1 MNLGIVTRA
10 AGKLG
15 LVLSKHSPAMLS
27 VVGGAGVIA
36 TAVLAS
42 HETLR
47 VKEVVEPHVVNLET
61 ISSTLADE
69 TKEYTKEDALH
80 DRTVVY
86 TGLAKGLL
94 KLYAPALIVGVLTV
108 ASIAAAHRISS
119 KRIAG
124 LTAAYGVLDQSYRR
138 YKGRVEQALGKEGMK
153 ELDTKIREQAKKD
166 ISETRKKGRKT
177 ADISEIGDS
186 IFEMAGVSQYAV
198 LYDENAG
205 TWNKNR
211 SLSQTILRA
220 QESYANDL
228 LNCRGYVM
236 LNEVY
241 AGLGLPQ
248 TSAGAVVG
256 WIRKDDGGADGYIT
270 FGDWDVN
277 YFDDIY
283 QDIDGVCEARRW
295 ILDFNVDGV
304 VWDRIDEVS
313 VR

>member
-1 MNLGIVTRA
+1 MNLGVITRA
-10 AGKLG
+10 AGKVG

-27 VVGGAGVIA
+27 VIGGVGVVA

-42 HETLR
+42 QETLR
-47 VKEVVEPHVVNLET
+47 VKEVVEPHVENLDL
-61 ISSTLADE
+61 ISATLEDE
-69 TKEYTKEDALH
+69 SKQYSDQDALH
-80 DRTVVY
+80 DRTVIY
-86 TGLAKGLL
+86 ARLGRDLL

-108 ASIAAAHRISS
+108 ASIAASHRISA

-124 LTAAYGVLDQSYRR
+124 LTAAYGALDQSYRR
-138 YKGRVEQALGKEGMK
+138 YRGRVEQALGEEGMK

-166 ISETRKKGRKT
+166 IAERRKPD

-186 IFEMAGVSQYAV
+186 IFDLAGASQYAV
-198 LYDENAG
+198 LYDENAA

-211 SLSQTILRA
+211 NLSTSILRA

-270 FGDWDVN
+270 FGDWDAN

-283 QDIDGVCEARRW
+283 KDVDGVCEARRW

-304 VWDRIDEVS
+304 IWDRIDEVS

>member
-1 MNLGIVTRA
+1 MYLGVITRA
-10 AGKLG
+10 AGKVG

-27 VVGGAGVIA
+27 VIGGVGVVA

-42 HETLR
+42 QETLR
-47 VKEVVEPHVVNLET
+47 VKEVVEPHVENLEL
-61 ISSTLADE
+61 ISATLEDE
-69 TKEYTKEDALH
+69 SKQYSDQDALH
-80 DRTVVY
+80 DRTVIY
-86 TGLAKGLL
+86 ARLGRDLL
-94 KLYAPALIVGVLTV
+94 KLYAPALVVGVLTI
-108 ASIAAAHRISS
+108 ASIAASHRISA

-124 LTAAYGVLDQSYRR
+124 LTAAYGALDQSYRR
-138 YKGRVEQALGKEGMK
+138 YRGRVEQALGEEGMK

-166 ISETRKKGRKT
+166 IAERRKPD

-186 IFEMAGVSQYAV
+186 IFDLAGASQYAV
-198 LYDENAG
+198 LYDENAA

-211 SLSQTILRA
+211 NLSTSILRA
-220 QESYANDL
+220 QENYANDL

-270 FGDWDVN
+270 FGDWDAN

-283 QDIDGVCEARRW
+283 KDVDGVCEARRW

-304 VWDRIDEVS
+304 IWDRIDEVS

>member
-1 MNLGIVTRA
+1 MNLGVITRA
-10 AGKLG
+10 AGKVG

-27 VVGGAGVIA
+27 VIGGVGVVA

-42 HETLR
+42 QETLR
-47 VKEVVEPHVVNLET
+47 VKGVIEPHVENLEL
-61 ISSTLADE
+61 ISATLEDE
-69 TKEYTKEDALH
+69 AKQYSDQDALH
-80 DRTVVY
+80 DRTVIY
-86 TGLAKGLL
+86 TRLGRDLL
-94 KLYAPALIVGVLTV
+94 KLYAPALVVGVLTV
-108 ASIAAAHRISS
+108 ASIAASHRISA

-124 LTAAYGVLDQSYRR
+124 LTAAYGALDQSYRR
-138 YKGRVEQALGKEGMK
+138 YRGRVEQALGEEGMT

-166 ISETRKKGRKT
+166 IAERRKPD

-186 IFEMAGVSQYAV
+186 IFDLAGASQYAV
-198 LYDENAG
+198 LYDENAA

-211 SLSQTILRA
+211 NLSTSILRA
-220 QESYANDL
+220 QENYANDL

-270 FGDWDVN
+270 FGDWDAN

-283 QDIDGVCEARRW
+283 KDVDGVCEARRW

-304 VWDRIDEVS
+304 IWDRIDEVS

>member
-1 MNLGIVTRA
+1 MNLGVITRA
-10 AGKLG
+10 AGKVG

-27 VVGGAGVIA
+27 VIGGVGVVA

-42 HETLR
+42 QETLR
-47 VKEVVEPHVVNLET
+47 VKEVVEPHVENLEL
-61 ISSTLADE
+61 ISATLEDE
-69 TKEYTKEDALH
+69 SKQYSDQDALH
-80 DRTVVY
+80 DRTVIY
-86 TGLAKGLL
+86 ARLGRDLL
-94 KLYAPALIVGVLTV
+94 KLYAPALVVGVLTI
-108 ASIAAAHRISS
+108 ASIAASHRISA

-124 LTAAYGVLDQSYRR
+124 LTAAYGALDQSYRR
-138 YKGRVEQALGKEGMK
+138 YRGRVEQALGEEGMK

-166 ISETRKKGRKT
+166 IAERRKPD

-186 IFEMAGVSQYAV
+186 IFDLAGASQYAV
-198 LYDENAG
+198 LYDENAA

-211 SLSQTILRA
+211 NLSTSILRA

-270 FGDWDVN
+270 FGDWDAN

-283 QDIDGVCEARRW
+283 KDVDGVCEARRW

-304 VWDRIDEVS
+304 IWDRIDEVS

>member
-1 MNLGIVTRA
+1 MNLGVITRA
-10 AGKLG
+10 AGKVG

-27 VVGGAGVIA
+27 VIGGVGVVA

-42 HETLR
+42 QETLR
-47 VKEVVEPHVVNLET
+47 VKEVVEPHVENLEL
-61 ISSTLADE
+61 ISATLEDE
-69 TKEYTKEDALH
+69 SKQYSDQDALH
-80 DRTVVY
+80 DRTVIY
-86 TGLAKGLL
+86 TRLGRDLL
-94 KLYAPALIVGVLTV
+94 KLYAPALVVGVLTI
-108 ASIAAAHRISS
+108 ASIAASHRISA

-124 LTAAYGVLDQSYRR
+124 LTAAYGALDQSYRR
-138 YKGRVEQALGKEGMK
+138 YRGRVEQALGEEGMK

-166 ISETRKKGRKT
+166 IAERRKPD

-186 IFEMAGVSQYAV
+186 IFDLAGASQYAV
-198 LYDENAG
+198 LYDENAA

-211 SLSQTILRA
+211 NLSTSILRA
-220 QESYANDL
+220 QENYANDL

-248 TSAGAVVG
+248 TSAGSVVG

-270 FGDWDVN
+270 FGDWDAN

-283 QDIDGVCEARRW
+283 KDVDGVCEARRW

-304 VWDRIDEVS
+304 IWDRIDEVS

>member
-1 MNLGIVTRA
+1 MNLGVITRA
-10 AGKLG
+10 AGKVG

-27 VVGGAGVIA
+27 VIGGVGVVA

-42 HETLR
+42 QETLR
-47 VKEVVEPHVVNLET
+47 VKEVVEPHVENLEL
-61 ISSTLADE
+61 ISATLEDE
-69 TKEYTKEDALH
+69 SKQYSDQDALH
-80 DRTVVY
+80 DRTVIY
-86 TGLAKGLL
+86 ARLGRDLL
-94 KLYAPALIVGVLTV
+94 KLYAPALVVGVLTI
-108 ASIAAAHRISS
+108 ASIAASHRISA

-124 LTAAYGVLDQSYRR
+124 LTAAYGALDQSYRR
-138 YKGRVEQALGKEGMK
+138 YRGRVEQALGEEGTK

-166 ISETRKKGRKT
+166 IAERRKPD

-186 IFEMAGVSQYAV
+186 IFDLAGASQYAV
-198 LYDENAG
+198 LYDENAA

-211 SLSQTILRA
+211 NLSTSILRA
-220 QESYANDL
+220 QENYANDL

-270 FGDWDVN
+270 FGDWDAN

-283 QDIDGVCEARRW
+283 KDVDGVCEARRW

-304 VWDRIDEVS
+304 IWDRIDEVS

>member
-1 MNLGIVTRA
+1 MNLGVITRA
-10 AGKLG
+10 AGKVG

-27 VVGGAGVIA
+27 VIGGVGVVA

-42 HETLR
+42 QETLR
-47 VKEVVEPHVVNLET
+47 VKEVVEPHVENLEL
-61 ISSTLADE
+61 ISATLEDDS
-69 TKEYTKEDALH
+69 KQYSDQDALH
-80 DRTVVY
+80 DRTVIY
-86 TGLAKGLL
+86 ARLGRDLL
-94 KLYAPALIVGVLTV
+94 KLYAPALVVGVLTI
-108 ASIAAAHRISS
+108 ASIAASHRISA

-124 LTAAYGVLDQSYRR
+124 LTAAYGALDQSYRR
-138 YKGRVEQALGKEGMK
+138 YRGRVEQALGEEGMK

-166 ISETRKKGRKT
+166 IAERRKPD

-186 IFEMAGVSQYAV
+186 IFDLAGASQYAV
-198 LYDENAG
+198 LYDENAA

-211 SLSQTILRA
+211 NLSTSILRA
-220 QESYANDL
+220 QENYANDL

-270 FGDWDVN
+270 FGDWDAN

-283 QDIDGVCEARRW
+283 KDVDGVCEARRW

-304 VWDRIDEVS
+304 IWDRIDEVS

>member
-1 MNLGIVTRA
+1 MNLGVITRA
-10 AGKLG
+10 AGKVG

-27 VVGGAGVIA
+27 VIGGVGVVA

-42 HETLR
+42 QETLR
-47 VKEVVEPHVVNLET
+47 VKEVVEPHVENLEL
-61 ISSTLADE
+61 ISATLEDE
-69 TKEYTKEDALH
+69 SKQYSDQDALH
-80 DRTVVY
+80 DRTVIY
-86 TGLAKGLL
+86 TRLGRDLL
-94 KLYAPALIVGVLTV
+94 KLYAPALVVGVLTI
-108 ASIAAAHRISS
+108 ASIAASHRLSA

-124 LTAAYGVLDQSYRR
+124 LTAAYGALDQSYRR
-138 YKGRVEQALGKEGMK
+138 YRGRVEQALGEEGMK

-166 ISETRKKGRKT
+166 IAERRKPD

-186 IFEMAGVSQYAV
+186 IFDLAGASQYAV
-198 LYDENAG
+198 LYDENAA

-211 SLSQTILRA
+211 NLSTSILRA
-220 QESYANDL
+220 QENYANDL

-256 WIRKDDGGADGYIT
+256 WIRKDDGGTDGYIT
-270 FGDWDVN
+270 FGDWDAN

-283 QDIDGVCEARRW
+283 KDVDGVCEARRW

-304 VWDRIDEVS
+304 IWDRIDEVS

>member
-1 MNLGIVTRA
+1 MNLGVITRA
-10 AGKLG
+10 AGKVG

-27 VVGGAGVIA
+27 VIGGVGVVA

-42 HETLR
+42 QETLR
-47 VKEVVEPHVVNLET
+47 VKEVVEPHVENLEL
-61 ISSTLADE
+61 ISATLEDE
-69 TKEYTKEDALH
+69 SKQYSDQDALH
-80 DRTVVY
+80 DRTVIY
-86 TGLAKGLL
+86 TRLGRDLL

-108 ASIAAAHRISS
+108 ASIAASHCISA

-124 LTAAYGVLDQSYRR
+124 LTAAYGALDQSYRR
-138 YKGRVEQALGKEGMK
+138 YRGRVEQALGEEGMK

-166 ISETRKKGRKT
+166 IAERRKPD

-186 IFEMAGVSQYAV
+186 VFDLAGASQYAV
-198 LYDENAG
+198 LYDENAA

-211 SLSQTILRA
+211 NLSTSILRA

-256 WIRKDDGGADGYIT
+256 WIRKDDGGTDGYIT
-270 FGDWDVN
+270 FGDWDAN

-283 QDIDGVCEARRW
+283 KDVDGVCEARRW

-304 VWDRIDEVS
+304 IWDRIDEVS

>member
-1 MNLGIVTRA
+1 MNLGVITRA
-10 AGKLG
+10 AGKVG

-27 VVGGAGVIA
+27 VIGGVGVAA

-42 HETLR
+42 QETLR
-47 VKEVVEPHVVNLET
+47 VKEVVEPHVENLEL
-61 ISSTLADE
+61 ISATLEDE
-69 TKEYTKEDALH
+69 SKQYSDQDALH
-80 DRTVVY
+80 DRTVIY
-86 TGLAKGLL
+86 TRLGRDLL

-108 ASIAAAHRISS
+108 ASIAASHRISA

-124 LTAAYGVLDQSYRR
+124 LTAAYGALDQSYRR
-138 YKGRVEQALGKEGMK
+138 YRGRVEQALGEEGMK

-166 ISETRKKGRKT
+166 IAERRKPD

-186 IFEMAGVSQYAV
+186 IFDIAGASQYAV
-198 LYDENAG
+198 LYDENAA

-211 SLSQTILRA
+211 NLSTSILRA
-220 QESYANDL
+220 QENYANDL

-270 FGDWDVN
+270 FGDWDAN

-283 QDIDGVCEARRW
+283 KDVDGVCEARRW

-304 VWDRIDEVS
+304 IWDRIDEVS

>member
-1 MNLGIVTRA
+1 MNLGVITRA
-10 AGKLG
+10 AGKVG

-27 VVGGAGVIA
+27 VIGGVGVVA

-42 HETLR
+42 QETLR
-47 VKEVVEPHVVNLET
+47 VKEVVEPHVENLEL
-61 ISSTLADE
+61 ISATLEDE
-69 TKEYTKEDALH
+69 SKQYSDQDALH
-80 DRTVVY
+80 DRTVIY
-86 TGLAKGLL
+86 TRLGRDLL

-108 ASIAAAHRISS
+108 ASIAASHRISA

-124 LTAAYGVLDQSYRR
+124 LTAAYGALDQSYRR
-138 YKGRVEQALGKEGMK
+138 YRGRVEQALGEEGMK

-166 ISETRKKGRKT
+166 IAEPRKPD

-186 IFEMAGVSQYAV
+186 IFDLAGASQYAV
-198 LYDENAG
+198 LYDENAA

-211 SLSQTILRA
+211 NLSTSILRA
-220 QESYANDL
+220 QENYANDL

-256 WIRKDDGGADGYIT
+256 WIRKDDGGDDGYIT
-270 FGDWDVN
+270 FGDWDAN

-283 QDIDGVCEARRW
+283 KDVDGVCEARRW

-304 VWDRIDEVS
+304 IWDRIDEVS